1 MIQGVL
7 WTKAACAVVLVV
19 AFCTSGCSKT
29 AEDSASDGA
38 HDTHSTAAPAAPGV
52 EAARSEADPVAPLE
66 AAIAGSVR
74 SPEDR
79 ARDVYRHPLETLTFF
94 GIKPDMTVVELWPF
108 GGWYTEILAPYLREN
123 GKLYDAAMD
132 PDSANKEDQEYNAE
146 FRALLD
152 AHPEIFDKVVV
163 TALGP
168 GKYDIAPAG
177 TADMVL
183 TFRNIHN
190 WAWAGMEKDV
200 FAATF
205 KALKPGGILGVV
217 EHRSDDPN
225 FEPRKP
231 GDGYVGPAWARQMI
245 ESVGFEF
252 VAESDI
258 NRNPA
263 DTKDYPMSVWTLPP
277 FYALGDK
284 DRAKY
289 TAIGESDRF
298 TMKFKKPAE
307 PAGK

>member
-1 MIQGVL
+1 MTDGTL
-7 WTKAACAVVLVV
+7 WR
-19 AFCTSGCSKT
+19 KT
-29 AEDSASDGA
+29 AFIAAVAIPFIVSACSRSAEDGA
-38 HDTHSTAAPAAPGV
+38 AGGV
-52 EAARSEADPVAPLE
+52 ASENTSSVTGVSGEVDAQALLE
-66 AAIAGSVR
+66 AAINSDER
-74 SPEDR
+74 SPANK
-79 ARDVYRHPLETLTFF
+79 ARDQYRHPLETLTFF

-108 GGWYTEILAPYLREN
+108 GGWYTEILAPYLRDK

-132 PDSANKEDQEYNAE
+132 PDSSNQEDQQYNKE
-146 FRALLD
+146 FHALLD
-152 AHPEIFDKVVV
+152 ANPKIFDKVVV

-200 FAATF
+200 FAAAY

-217 EHRSDDPN
+217 EHRNNDPN

-231 GDGYVGPAWARQMI
+231 GDGYVGEDWAKQMI

-258 NRNPA
+258 NRNPK

-284 DRAKY
+284 DRDKY

-298 TMKFKKPAE
+298 TLKFIKPAE
-307 PAGK
+307 RTSQ

>member
-1 MIQGVL
+1 MTDGTL
-7 WTKAACAVVLVV
+7 WR
-19 AFCTSGCSKT
+19 KT
-29 AEDSASDGA
+29 AFIAAVAIPFIVSACSRSAEDGA
-38 HDTHSTAAPAAPGV
+38 AGGV
-52 EAARSEADPVAPLE
+52 ASENTSSATGVSGEVDAQALLE
-66 AAIAGSVR
+66 AAINSNER
-74 SPEDR
+74 SPANK
-79 ARDVYRHPLETLTFF
+79 ARDQYRHPLETLTFF

-108 GGWYTEILAPYLREN
+108 GGWYTEILAPYLRDK

-132 PDSANKEDQEYNAE
+132 PDSSNQEDQQYNKE
-146 FRALLD
+146 FHALLD
-152 AHPEIFDKVVV
+152 ANPKIFDKITV

-200 FAATF
+200 FAAAY

-217 EHRSDDPN
+217 EHRNNDPN

-231 GDGYVGPAWARQMI
+231 GDGYVGEDWAKQMI

-258 NRNPA
+258 NRNPK

-277 FYALGDK
+277 FYALGSK
-284 DRAKY
+284 DREKY
-289 TAIGESDRF
+289 AAVGESDRF
-298 TMKFKKPAE
+298 TLKFIKPAN
-307 PAGK
+307 AASQ